1 MAKIKL
7 DDHCLELEQVSVIL
21 ASPNFGGGPSGN
33 TDVLLDILN
42 VVTDMGGCHDL
53 INTLLKELPEY
64 RESNG
69 WTPEWKV
76 RRLLEAAQCV
86 EFEIVGSPSVTSL
99 GIHTEEEETTS
110 PIDQK

>member
-1 MAKIKL
+1 MAKIKM
-7 DDHCLELEQVSVIL
+7 DDHLLQLEQVSVIL

-33 TDVLLDILN
+33 TDVLRDILD
-42 VVTDMGGCHDL
+42 VVTDMGGCHAL

-76 RRLLEAAQCV
+76 RRLLEATQCV
-86 EFEIVGSPSVTSL
+86 GFEIVGTPSVTSL
-99 GIHTEEEETTS
+99 VIHSEEEETTS